1 MLQNQIFFLL
11 SFKNTYKLK
20 FLHRGEV
27 NIRAAHG
34 TLVVWLQNAAG
45 TARWGP
51 TEERVE
57 ALLEAW
63 RPGRERERDRQEL
76 LSPPRQ
82 PSHQQIPTTPLP
94 LPSTCPAASPTS
106 PSIATTAPPQSLT
119 IPNAIPST
127 TVMPTTTNSPT
138 STLPPLSSSVTPHPI

>member
-1 MLQNQIFFLL
+1 MFFL
-11 SFKNTYKLK
+11 NTIV
-20 FLHRGEV
+20 FSISRGEV
-27 NIRAAHG
+27 NIRSPHG

-82 PSHQQIPTTPLP
+82 TLQPVPATPIPVPSTPTTV
-94 LPSTCPAASPTS
+94 SGTITV
-106 PSIATTAPPQSLT
+106 PSI
-119 IPNAIPST
+119 ST
-127 TVMPTTTNSPT
+127 
-138 STLPPLSSSVTPHPI
+138 HPV

>member
-1 MLQNQIFFLL
+1 M
-11 SFKNTYKLK
+11 
-20 FLHRGEV
+20 
-27 NIRAAHG
+27 NIRAIHG

-45 TARWGP
+45 HARWGP

-82 PSHQQIPTTPLP
+82 SAAPSQTPAPQASTTPVPVP
-94 LPSTCPAASPTS
+94 LTP
-106 PSIATTAPPQSLT
+106 TTAPVLL
-119 IPNAIPST
+119 
-127 TVMPTTTNSPT
+127 SPT
-138 STLPPLSSSVTPHPI
+138 PIIATPSSSAPMPAPPSIITSHTICEEAAPRLRLASPAALDKDRACSPVAN

>member
-1 MLQNQIFFLL
+1 M
-11 SFKNTYKLK
+11 
-20 FLHRGEV
+20 
-27 NIRAAHG
+27 
-34 TLVVWLQNAAG
+34 VWLQNAAG

-82 PSHQQIPTTPLP
+82 LTHQTIPSTPIPLPPSCSSTLPTNPVAAPTSVLSTSIPISHPTTSLNTIVSSPTT
-94 LPSTCPAASPTS
+94 SSPTS
-106 PSIATTAPPQSLT
+106 P
-119 IPNAIPST
+119 
-127 TVMPTTTNSPT
+127 M
-138 STLPPLSSSVTPHPI
+138 STLAAHPI